1 MAFLGLGHAIV
12 VVWRGE
18 NHVNIAVL
26 LLQVTNFGKGLKVV
40 KSLKVVFKT
49 YNFVRILPTL
59 KISLV
64 EIWTDYTVADTG
76 SALDVAI

>member
-12 VVWRGE
+12 VVWRGK

-26 LLQVTNFGKGLKVV
+26 LLQVANFGKGLKVV

-64 EIWTDYTVADTG
+64 EIWTDNTVADTG